1 MTKLYG
7 WETLFY
13 GTVVAYTS
21 VGPIGSLQGL
31 NRSVK
36 GIASMLLILL
46 TLLYYVYLRPMI
58 ISTPE
63 LDLILSIAV
72 RPIKLHWTLG
82 PLVHF
87 LA

>member
-1 MTKLYG
+1 
-7 WETLFY
+7 
-13 GTVVAYTS
+13 
-21 VGPIGSLQGL
+21 
-31 NRSVK
+31 
-36 GIASMLLILL
+36 MLLILL